1 MPPRKDLFV
10 HAALI
15 AACAL
20 VVLLAVQKRSL
31 QDDYDKLALAG
42 LQPQVGTWVPA
53 TEGRTAAGE
62 RLVLGQA
69 AHRLQVLY
77 FFDPDCAVCKATAP
91 VVRDLAAA
99 IARGEAPGTDL
110 YGVTASIEATAPA
123 YARAQGFD
131 FPIVH
136 STSKIRSLFSV
147 SIVPL
152 TVVVDGDSRVV
163 YARAGQIDRTEAATL
178 LSAVRLQGGKAAG
191 HLP

>member
-1 MPPRKDLFV
+1 MPPRKGLLLQIALF
-10 HAALI
+10 

-20 VVLLAVQKRSL
+20 VVLLAMQKRSV
-31 QDDYDKLALAG
+31 QDDYDKLAFAG

-53 TEGRTAAGE
+53 TEGRTATGE
-62 RLVLGQA
+62 RLMLGQA

-77 FFDPDCAVCKATAP
+77 FFDPDCVVCKATAP
-91 VVRDLAAA
+91 AVRELSAAL
-99 IARGEAPGTDL
+99 ARGEAPGVDL
-110 YGVTASIEATAPA
+110 YGVTASIDATQPA

-131 FPIVH
+131 FPIAY

-152 TVVVDGDSRVV
+152 TIVVDGDSRVV
-163 YARAGQIDRTEAATL
+163 YAHAGKLDRTEAATL

-191 HLP
+191 HIP

>member
-1 MPPRKDLFV
+1 MPPRKGLFLHV
-10 HAALI
+10 ALI

-53 TEGRTAAGE
+53 TEGHTAAGQT
-62 RLVLGQA
+62 VMLGRA

-77 FFDPDCAVCKATAP
+77 FFDPDCAVCKTTAP
-91 VVRDLAAA
+91 TVRELAAA
-99 IARGEAPGTDL
+99 LARGEAPGTDL
-110 YGVTASIEATAPA
+110 YGVTASVDATQPA

-131 FPIVH
+131 FPIVY
-136 STSKIRSLFSV
+136 STAKIRSLFSV

-163 YARAGQIDRTEAATL
+163 YAHAGQIDRTEAATL
-178 LSAVRLQGGKAAG
+178 LSAVRLQGGKAAEKR
-191 HLP
+191 P